1 MEKTMPLEDF
11 IIRVYVLIDDW
22 FEEYPVNLRQAG
34 YAPSLSDA
42 ELITLEIVGEYLG
55 HDKDLQSW
63 RYFKRHWLDWFPQLP
78 SRSTYVRQS
87 ANLWAVKQNLQKALC
102 QKMGVIKSTVH
113 RVDGFPMPLCNFRR
127 AKRCRLFQGEA
138 NYGYCASKN
147 MTYYGFQAL
156 IVVSS
161 IGVVTGF
168 TVMAANHDEAE
179 GVYECLSE
187 QKGLLEGDKGFIRPI
202 LAEDLHNDGLNLQTP
217 LRKNMKDSRPKA
229 YVKELMRDR
238 RLVETVIGQLTEQFT
253 IQKLRARDKWH
264 LTVRITRK
272 ILSHTMAVFI
282 NSSVGRSPLH
292 IANLVTS

>member
-1 MEKTMPLEDF
+1 MPLEDF

-22 FEEYPVNLRQAG
+22 FKEHPVNLRQAG
-34 YAPSLSDA
+34 YAPALSDA
-42 ELITLEIVGEYLG
+42 EVITLEIVGEYLG
-55 HDKDLQSW
+55 YDKEKQSW
-63 RYFKRHWLDWFPQLP
+63 NYFRHHWLDWFPKLP
-78 SRSTYVRQS
+78 SRSSYVRQC
-87 ANLWAVKQNLQKALC
+87 ANLWVVKQNLHKMLC

-138 NYGYCASKN
+138 DYGHCASKN
-147 MTYYGFQAL
+147 MTYYGFQAM
-156 IVVSS
+156 IIVSS

-202 LAEDLHNDGLNLQTP
+202 LAEDLHRDGLNLQTP
-217 LRKNMKDSRPKA
+217 LRKNMKDTRPKA

-238 RLVETVIGQLTEQFT
+238 RLVETVIGQLTEQFK

-272 ILSHTMAVFI
+272 ILSHTMAIFI
-282 NSSVGRSPLH
+282 NASVGRSPLH